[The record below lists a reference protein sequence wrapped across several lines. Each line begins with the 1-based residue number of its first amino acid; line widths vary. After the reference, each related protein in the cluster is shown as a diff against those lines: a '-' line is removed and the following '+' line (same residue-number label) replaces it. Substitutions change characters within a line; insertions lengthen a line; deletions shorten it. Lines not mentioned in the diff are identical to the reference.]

1 MNALGPIDD
10 LRHVQVRGYA
20 GQHVCVFGGEMSFLH
35 QEANHLVRRT
45 GSWGSSVNTIA
56 GIRRG
61 Y

>member
-1 MNALGPIDD
+1 
-10 LRHVQVRGYA
+10 VQVRGYA